1 MPMSAP
7 SMTLFHNPA
16 SPFVR
21 KVRVLLAETGQQDRV
36 ALQLCMPTPV
46 NPDVQL
52 VNENPV
58 GKIPALRLPDGTVLH
73 DSRVILDY
81 LDHQHVGN
89 PLIPRDGSA
98 RWRRLTLAS
107 MADGIMDAAVLVR
120 YETAL
125 RKSTGP
131 RGSTNSATRSAAAW
145 RSWKRMRLPNW
156 PATSISPRSAW
167 PAPWV
172 TWISATRTCNGA
184 TPTPG
189 LPPGT
194 PKSASAPR
202 CLRHSRPCDCASLVW
217 RGSLLPLG
225 REAPLQ
231 SNGSKRPRHTKQLVN
246 PHDQFCSRPL
256 ILTQPDHCTAS
267 RSNANGSAA
276 LRLPTPYQSSLR
288 VSTITVPSRPNSSSE
303 PISSA

>member
-1 MPMSAP
+1 MSAP

-46 NPDVQL
+46 NPDAQL

-125 RKSTGP
+125 RPAEKHWAPWLDEQRNKIRRSLAELEADAIAELASHFDIAAISVACALGYLDFRHPDLQWRDANP
-131 RGSTNSATRSAAAW
+131 RLAAW
-145 RSWKRMRLPNW
+145 YAEVSQ
-156 PATSISPRSAW
+156 
-167 PAPWV
+167 
-172 TWISATRTCNGA
+172 
-184 TPTPG
+184 
-189 LPPGT
+189 
-194 PKSASAPR
+194 
-202 CLRHSRPCDCASLVW
+202 RPSML
-217 RGSLLPLG
+217 
-225 REAPLQ
+225 E
-231 SNGSKRPRHTKQLVN
+231 
-246 PHDQFCSRPL
+246 
-256 ILTQPDHCTAS
+256 TQP
-267 RSNANGSAA
+267 
-276 LRLPTPYQSSLR
+276 P
-288 VSTITVPSRPNSSSE
+288 V
-303 PISSA
+303 